1 MVMVDLLCQAKE
13 NALKEV
19 NPQLYTIA
27 TLTGHVIRAYGPDYT
42 AVMNNGPARKAKIDQ
57 ALFDAG
63 ESIGDPYE
71 ISTIRRD
78 DYKAH
83 TGPSEYEDIIQANN
97 LPSTMTSRGHMN
109 PSAFLIMASGL
120 DAVIT
125 IFFLFEI
132 QFKLIV

>member
-1 MVMVDLLCQAKE
+1 MVDLLCQAKE
-13 NALKEV
+13 NALKEI
-19 NPQLYTIA
+19 NPQLFTVA

-71 ISTIRRD
+71 ISTIRRE

-97 LPSTMTSRGHMN
+97 LPSTMTSRGHMT

-120 DAVIT
+120 DSVI
-125 IFFLFEI
+125 I
-132 QFKLIV
+132 LI